1 MACGC
6 SKSKP
11 INVKDYINFMKNMSI
26 NNNPKSSK
34 KPKQKK
40 QKKQKKVKKYKL
52 DGLD

>member
-1 MACGC
+1 
-6 SKSKP
+6 
-11 INVKDYINFMKNMSI
+11 VKDYIDFMKNMSI

-40 QKKQKKVKKYKL
+40 KKKVKKYKL

>member
-1 MACGC
+1 MSCGC

-11 INVKDYINFMKNMSI
+11 INVKDYIDFMKNMSI

-40 QKKQKKVKKYKL
+40 KKKVKKYKL